1 MLVTANE
8 NKEKIKRY
16 EEQWS
21 KIMDLITSITKK
33 SDDYDEK
40 YMKIKF
46 NSDEQ
51 LPLNNTTEI
60 PGMRL
65 VVRTNFPENNK
76 YYPQFFL
83 EECLHKLNIKMLY
96 IMAELMLLKKLLLIK
111 QMHQKSVIFITIGI
125 SGIMVLSFNQMSAI
139 DVMIY

>member
-1 MLVTANE
+1 M
-8 NKEKIKRY
+8 
-16 EEQWS
+16 
-21 KIMDLITSITKK
+21 
-33 SDDYDEK
+33 
-40 YMKIKF
+40 
-46 NSDEQ
+46 
-51 LPLNNTTEI
+51 PLNNTTEI